1 MKCLDIRVSLL
12 LLLLPVIATN
22 CDIVHPHDDSAE
34 SSVVMVGPYKSPV
47 LNFLYPPGLTV
58 QEIVQLESSSLH
70 WHPWKHVRVVF
81 NDEGVQE
88 EGECEVTNSL
98 DDLPEDIFT
107 RKDYFT
113 QSPQI
118 L

>member
-22 CDIVHPHDDSAE
+22 GDIVHAHNDSAE
-34 SSVVMVGPYKSPV
+34 SSVVMVPVGEAYKSPV

-58 QEIVQLESSSLH
+58 QEIVQLESTTLH

-81 NDEGVQE
+81 NDEGVAE

-107 RKDYFT
+107 RKEYFT
-113 QSPQI
+113 QRP
-118 L
+118 